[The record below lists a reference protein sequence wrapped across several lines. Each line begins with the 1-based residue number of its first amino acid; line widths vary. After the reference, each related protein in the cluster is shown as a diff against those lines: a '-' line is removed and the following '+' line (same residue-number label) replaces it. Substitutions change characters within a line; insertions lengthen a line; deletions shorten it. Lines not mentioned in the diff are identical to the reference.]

1 MMMGARSFSHKTP
14 IGSFTSPRHFSFSL
28 SRLFF
33 VFLLCCV
40 ANTKRVLFSHFI
52 YSNETEYNHRYVS
65 HNGSLSNYVG
75 DDKRK
80 VKKGIGVMTKTTIL
94 PVHHAFLNLS
104 SPSLYDYNVKLS
116 TETTLAPEGRSQIIL
131 DEINRS

>member
-1 MMMGARSFSHKTP
+1 MMGARSFSHKSP
-14 IGSFTSPRHFSFSL
+14 IASFTSPRHFSFSL

-33 VFLLCCV
+33 VFYYVVWQILKEFCFHILFTPTRL
-40 ANTKRVLFSHFI
+40 NTTTGTFHI
-52 YSNETEYNHRYVS
+52 M
-65 HNGSLSNYVG
+65 GSLSNYVG

-94 PVHHAFLNLS
+94 PVHHAFLNIS